1 MKSRALIGAQIAGGI
16 CCCCWLVSVMMM
28 LLLLLMLLLLQGRDH
43 SEEFEDEALG
53 QGSGGCSR

>member
-16 CCCCWLVSVMMM
+16 CCCCWLVSVMMT
-28 LLLLLMLLLLQGRDH
+28 LLLLLLGRDH